1 MVFGT
6 YPQGEISES
15 RGRHFVLEPDKKYV
29 VRAGEHAVIMPRM
42 AYGREAVQKIWK
54 FTVRRHKLSEKKTCP
69 EHVAIILDG
78 NGRWARQRGHERTYG
93 HGFGAA
99 NVKKIISAAGEMGI
113 KVVTLYAFSTENWK
127 RPKTEVQFLLKLF
140 F

>member
-1 MVFGT
+1 M
-6 YPQGEISES
+6 S
-15 RGRHFVLEPDKKYV
+15 
-29 VRAGEHAVIMPRM
+29 A
-42 AYGREAVQKIWK
+42 
-54 FTVRRHKLSEKKTCP
+54 KKTCP

-113 KVVTLYAFSTENWK
+113 KVVTLIC
-127 RPKTEVQFLLKLF
+127 FLYRKLETP
-140 F
+140 

>member
-1 MVFGT
+1 M
-6 YPQGEISES
+6 
-15 RGRHFVLEPDKKYV
+15 
-29 VRAGEHAVIMPRM
+29 
-42 AYGREAVQKIWK
+42 
-54 FTVRRHKLSEKKTCP
+54 SEKKTCP

-113 KVVTLYAFSTENWK
+113 KIVTLYAFSTENWK
-127 RPKTEVQFLLKLF
+127 RPKIEVQFLMKLF
-140 F
+140 SCLSHSFRSPIVGFYQQWTLVILHDFDSD